1 MLLSDAE
8 IYSRRQ
14 GKMQEQIR
22 EPAAKIEI
30 WSHMSGYSKPLVGC
44 KGPEQEE

>member
-1 MLLSDAE
+1 VRLKPPSSMPTFPIMLLSDAE

-30 WSHMSGYSKPLVGC
+30 
-44 KGPEQEE
+44 